1 MIMKKIILFVGLS
14 IFTSA
19 LFAQNDSQGNTSV
32 WKTLGKITFKK
43 EYDEI
48 MGFKVDIPVFSQ
60 EVQSLEGKEVII
72 KGYIIP
78 VEDYGG
84 QLEFIFSAFP
94 YNMCFFCGGA
104 GPETVMKVSA
114 DEEIPYTAEAI
125 LIKGKLVLNST
136 DRNELMYALENAVAV
151 D

>member
-1 MIMKKIILFVGLS
+1 MTMKKIFLLIALFIGS
-14 IFTSA
+14 QA
-19 LFAQNDSQGNTSV
+19 LFAQNDTNI

-43 EYDEI
+43 EYDEM
-48 MGFKVDIPVFSQ
+48 MGFKVDVPVFSAD
-60 EVQSLEGKEVII
+60 VLALEGTQVTV

-84 QLEFIFSAFP
+84 QTEFVFSAFP

-114 DEEIPYTAEAI
+114 AEEIPYTAESITIQGI
-125 LIKGKLVLNST
+125 LSLNST
-136 DRNELMYALENAVAV
+136 DLNELMYSISEATMITE
-151 D
+151 

>member
-1 MIMKKIILFVGLS
+1 MKKIFLLLAIAVLS
-14 IFTSA
+14 QPA
-19 LFAQNDSQGNTSV
+19 FAQTDTNI

-43 EYDEI
+43 EYDEM
-48 MGFKVDIPVFSQ
+48 MGFKVDVPVFSTD
-60 EVQSLEGKEVII
+60 VQSLEGKPITV

-84 QLEFIFSAFP
+84 QKEFVFSAFP

-114 DEEIPYTAEAI
+114 SEEIPYTAESI
-125 LIKGKLVLNST
+125 TIQGTLKLNST
-136 DRNELMYALENAVAV
+136 DRNELMYALTGATLVSE
-151 D
+151 